1 MWRTGLGI
9 LMFWAR
15 FSKAS
20 FIASPYTVDS
30 IKAMASR
37 RTPLGIAHTFSGLG
51 LDRSRVETELKEV
64 AAFESALKTDGAAFA
79 LFHGTSALITKER
92 QTKIVYQTGDML
104 QKLYGISIEQ
114 LQPTNKS
121 SRLTTSGNSSSAPY
135 FPCVALGASVSG
147 WAFAVDVS
155 KRSKEDV
162 ESKAE
167 AAGEVAVQFEP
178 VRALLAVLTEEDIA
192 VAGLGASILAWH
204 RQHQHCGVC
213 GSPMIAVEGGGRRAC
228 TSCRNRAY
236 PRVDPVV
243 IALVTDPA
251 RDMVLLGRQ
260 RVYRPGMFSC
270 LAGYVSQCESL
281 EEAVRREVKEE
292 SGISVGDVMYHSSQ
306 PWPIGR
312 GASCQIMVGYIATA
326 TSMDISMDTDELE
339 DCRWFSRAEVAG
351 AKELVVSAALDPT
364 GENPGGL
371 SIPGPYAIAHH
382 LIKHWLLTT
391 TPQEASGGRNKL

>member
-1 MWRTGLGI
+1 MYGLYCTSSTI
-9 LMFWAR
+9 YPSPTALLAR
-15 FSKAS
+15 
-20 FIASPYTVDS
+20 
-30 IKAMASR
+30 R
-37 RTPLGIAHTFSGLG
+37 HT
-51 LDRSRVETELKEV
+51 DKHIPIH
-64 AAFESALKTDGAAFA
+64 FESDRHTKWNPYQSSAPSTSYATLSPFPLPSAVFA
-79 LFHGTSALITKER
+79 LFHGTSALVTKEK
-92 QTKIVYQTGDML
+92 QVKIAFQGADKL
-104 QKLYGISIEQ
+104 QKLYGIAVEQ

-121 SRLTTSGNSSSAPY
+121 SSTTSSNSPPAPY
-135 FPCVALGASVSG
+135 FPCVALGASTSG

-155 KRSKEDV
+155 QQSKEEV
-162 ESKAE
+162 EGMAE
-167 AAGEVAVQFEP
+167 APGEVAVGFEP
-178 VRALLAVLTEEDIA
+178 VRALLAVLTQEDIS
-192 VAGLGASILAWH
+192 VAGLGASSLAWH
-204 RQHQHCGVC
+204 RQHQYCGVC
-213 GSPMIAVEGGGRRAC
+213 GSPMIAVEAGGRRAC

-292 SGISVGDVMYHSSQ
+292 SGISVGEVIYHSSQ

-326 TSMDISMDTDELE
+326 SSTEIFMDTDELE

-351 AKELVVSAALDPT
+351 AKELVVSTALDST
-364 GENPGGL
+364 GGNLGGL

-391 TPQEASGGRNKL
+391 TPQVVSEGRNKL